1 MSLSHRP
8 RSPRSVTRSGRA
20 AQEVRQER
28 RLRLLRGNRLSAW
41 EPISQIIAQL
51 LVRSWDNGWDNRRGS
66 ARDRI
71 ALKRRQR
78 NDLVGF
84 ELFLCSQTLYP
95 TELRARS
102 VSPSTIPRCG
112 AKLQLC
118 SPDFVAHVAQLS
130 PAPKCQPWESRSR
143 VPPFPP
149 ILRGTSGSSPTACRT
164 GSCLWRI
171 VISPMIPQ
179 DSPS

>member
-1 MSLSHRP
+1 MWLANCYFSSHRACKV
-8 RSPRSVTRSGRA
+8 VTSFRRVSTGA

-51 LVRSWDNGWDNRRGS
+51 LVRSWDNGWGS
-66 ARDRI
+66 TGDRI

-84 ELFLCSQTLYP
+84 ELFFRSQTLYP

-102 VSPSTIPRCG
+102 VSPSTITRCD

-118 SPDFVAHVAQLS
+118 SPDFVAHVAQLKPGS
-130 PAPKCQPWESRSR
+130 EMSAMGISKR
-143 VPPFPP
+143 VPPSPP
-149 ILRGTSGSSPTACRT
+149 ILQS
-164 GSCLWRI
+164 I
-171 VISPMIPQ
+171 VQQMFSNISPIQTYSETPRGALGG
-179 DSPS
+179 

>member
-1 MSLSHRP
+1 MIENLREECRARGLEFPTFWLP
-8 RSPRSVTRSGRA
+8 RQTVKVKFTLIKSFIIDSKSGAPGGTRT
-20 AQEVRQER
+20 
-28 RLRLLRGNRLSAW
+28 
-41 EPISQIIAQL
+41 PDL
-51 LVRSWDNGWDNRRGS
+51 LVR
-66 ARDRI
+66 
-71 ALKRRQR
+71 
-78 NDLVGF
+78 
-84 ELFLCSQTLYP
+84 SQTLYP

-102 VSPSTIPRCG
+102 VSPSTIPRCD

-149 ILRGTSGSSPTACRT
+149 IMHGTSGSPPTACRT